1 MEGGTNFFRQEEGNE
16 GFRRG
21 KNRRRKGKKV
31 NVERDNAGKIRVTEN
46 RNERQVQPPG
56 L

>member
-1 MEGGTNFFRQEEGNE
+1 MKVAEEGRIVE
-16 GFRRG
+16 ER
-21 KNRRRKGKKV
+21 GKKV

-46 RNERQVQPPG
+46 RNERQVQPSG